1 MKLPAAT
8 LCPSDRRQTSATK
21 AGENPVP
28 TASRASLITLVCL
41 AALLP
46 VSLRAE
52 DAAKPAVAEAKAAGA
67 DAKPGVVEAGRRISI
82 EYTLSTDG
90 GQVAD
95 TNVGQEPLVYEQ
107 GKSEILPALEQ
118 ALVGLKKGE
127 SKKVTLTADQGY
139 GIVKP
144 ELMQTIPAEKIP
156 EDARKPGTMLMA
168 QSQSGEQRP
177 VRVHEVKGDEIVID
191 LNHPLAGKALT
202 FDVRVLE
209 VQ

>member
-1 MKLPAAT
+1 
-8 LCPSDRRQTSATK
+8 
-21 AGENPVP
+21 VP
-28 TASRASLITLVCL
+28 IASRASLTALFCL

-52 DAAKPAVAEAKAAGA
+52 DTAKPAAAEAKS
-67 DAKPGVVEAGRRISI
+67 GVVEAGRRISI
-82 EYTLSTDG
+82 EYTLTTDG
-90 GQVAD
+90 GEVAD

-118 ALVGLKKGE
+118 ALAGLKKGE

-156 EDARKPGTMLMA
+156 EDARKAGTMLMA

-177 VRVHEVKGDEIVID
+177 VRVHEVKGEEVVID